1 MSTMDEVIS
10 KQERATKAAIALS
23 KKTDPEEL
31 RAGAEKLKEMTDDL
45 EKACKRL
52 QAEFA
57 GGTGHEERVVLTPDQ
72 RERLA
77 ESTGVPMDML
87 VVQDRDGSFGRRMPT
102 TDRATIERMAALQAA
117 AITEKKAKTAAVEKL
132 IKQLEKLEVP
142 ELQPIIDSI
151 RKDPTLAD
159 LVKQQEA
166 AAIAV
171 KEQAAEN
178 EKLLPPKPP
187 GT

>member
-10 KQERATKAAIALS
+10 KQERATKAAVALS

-52 QAEFA
+52 QAEF
-57 GGTGHEERVVLTPDQ
+57 GGATGHEERVVLTPDQ

-102 TDRATIERMAALQAA
+102 TDKATIERMAALQAT
-117 AITEKKAKTAAVEKL
+117 AIAEKKARTAAIDKV
-132 IKQLEKLEVP
+132 IKQLEKLDVP
-142 ELQPIIDSI
+142 ELQPIIDSM
-151 RKDPTLAD
+151 RKDPTLVD
-159 LVKQQEA
+159 LAKQQA
-166 AAIAV
+166 AAAKVV
-171 KEQAAEN
+171 KDQAEEN
-178 EKLLPPKPP
+178 GKLLPPNPN
-187 GT
+187 G